1 MVGPMVS
8 AIKDATLSKRPLLIF
23 CDTLVNLG
31 DLALLA
37 QSVAAGRSQGRQ
49 VYVRQW
55 APPPP
60 VIARQVE
67 ALGATIVSERA
78 LGALLRL
85 APRCDA
91 VIGGGQI
98 VRGNVSLPSLI
109 GMIWT
114 LMLIRLGGGRVSGWG
129 MGVGPVRGRLARGL
143 WRLVFRPGERIAVR
157 DARSLEHARRL
168 FPGRTVVQSA
178 DMAFLPGTLHRD
190 LAASGSDDRTTV
202 LIAPCI
208 EGSEGRSIDGE
219 GFPTLLACVR
229 QQMPKAPLVLAC
241 HDPRPEVDGG
251 AADWLIAYYDLDD
264 AHKLDD
270 GQLSTLCEAYR
281 HAVLTITNRL
291 HASIFTLLSDGALL
305 VVDDGSDKMR
315 ALCRDFGI
323 PSIRISGPPDA
334 ALIARTVT
342 AALNFDRK
350 ARKKAILRI
359 ARRAQ
364 GNLLA
369 LGGHATTQMP
379 DRPGLIAG
387 QNRPTVHQAP

>member
-1 MVGPMVS
+1 MVPAM
-8 AIKDATLSKRPLLIF
+8 KEATLSKRPLLIF
-23 CDTLVNLG
+23 CDTLINLG

-37 QSVAAGRSQGRQ
+37 QSVAAGRNQGRQ

-55 APPPP
+55 SPPPP
-60 VIARQVE
+60 AIARQVE
-67 ALGATIVSERA
+67 ALGAAIVSERRLA
-78 LGALLRL
+78 ALLRL

-91 VIGGGQI
+91 VIGGGQM
-98 VRGNVSLPSLI
+98 VRSNVSLPSLI
-109 GMIWT
+109 AMIWT
-114 LMLIRLGGGRVSGWG
+114 LALVRLGGGRVSGWG
-129 MGVGPVRGRLARGL
+129 MGVGPVRRWLARFL
-143 WRLVFRPGERIAVR
+143 WRLVLRPGERIAVR
-157 DARSLEHARRL
+157 DALSLDHARRL
-168 FPGRTVVQSA
+168 FPARAVVQTA
-178 DMAFLPGTLHRD
+178 DMAFLPGVLHRD
-190 LAASGSDDRTTV
+190 LKAQDNERTTV

-208 EGSEGRSIDGE
+208 ESSEGRSIDGE

-251 AADWLIAYYDLDD
+251 AADWLIAYYDLND

-315 ALCRDFGI
+315 ALCRDFAI
-323 PSIRISGPPDA
+323 PSIRIAGPPDA
-334 ALIARTVT
+334 AVIARTVT

-350 ARKKAILRI
+350 ARKKAMLRI

-364 GNLLA
+364 SNLLA
-369 LGGHATTQMP
+369 LGDHTVTQP
-379 DRPGLIAG
+379 LERPVLVSG
-387 QNRPTVHQAP
+387 QHPSTARQAP

>member
-1 MVGPMVS
+1 MVS
-8 AIKDATLSKRPLLIF
+8 TIKEAALSKRPLLIF

-37 QSVAAGRSQGRQ
+37 QSVAAGRNQGRQ

-60 VIARQVE
+60 LIARQVE
-67 ALGATIVSERA
+67 ALGTTIVSDRH
-78 LGALLRL
+78 LLALLRL

-91 VIGGGQI
+91 VIGGGQM
-98 VRGNVSLPSLI
+98 VRGNVSLASLI
-109 GMIWT
+109 AMIWT
-114 LMLIRLGGGRVSGWG
+114 LALVRLGGGQVAGWG
-129 MGVGPVRGRLARGL
+129 MGVGLVRGRLARLL

-157 DARSLEHARRL
+157 DALSLDHARRL
-168 FPGRTVVQSA
+168 FPARTLVQSA
-178 DMAFLPGTLHRD
+178 DMAFLPGALHRD
-190 LAASGSDDRTTV
+190 LLAEDSERTTI

-208 EGSEGRSIDGE
+208 EASEGRSIDGE
-219 GFPTLLACVR
+219 GFPTLLACVKQHR
-229 QQMPKAPLVLAC
+229 PKAPLVVAC

-251 AADWLIAYYDLDD
+251 AADWLIAYYDLNE

-291 HASIFTLLSDGALL
+291 HASIFTLLSGGALL

-334 ALIARTVT
+334 ALIAKTVG

-350 ARKKAILRI
+350 ARKKAMLRI

-364 GNLLA
+364 SNLLA
-369 LGGHATTQMP
+369 LGDHTTMQP
-379 DRPGLIAG
+379 VERQGLIAG
-387 QNRPTVHQAP
+387 QSRSAVRQVP

>member
-1 MVGPMVS
+1 M
-8 AIKDATLSKRPLLIF
+8 SKRPLLIF

-37 QSVAAGRSQGRQ
+37 QSVAAGRNQGRQ

-60 VIARQVE
+60 IIARQVE
-67 ALGATIVSERA
+67 ALGASIVSGRA
-78 LGALLRL
+78 PAALLRL
-85 APRCDA
+85 ASRCDA

-98 VRGNVSLPSLI
+98 VRSNVSLASLI
-109 GMIWT
+109 AMIWALT
-114 LMLIRLGGGRVSGWG
+114 LVRLGGGRVSGWG
-129 MGVGPVRGRLARGL
+129 MGVGPVRGWRTRFL

-157 DARSLEHARRL
+157 DPLSLDHARRL
-168 FPGRTVVQSA
+168 FPARAVVQSA
-178 DMAFLPGTLHRD
+178 DMAFLAGALHHD
-190 LAASGSDDRTTV
+190 LTAEESERTSV

-251 AADWLIAYYDLDD
+251 AADWLIAYYDLND
-264 AHKLDD
+264 ARKLDD
-270 GQLSTLCEAYR
+270 GQLATLCEAYR
-281 HAVLTITNRL
+281 EAVLTVTNRL
-291 HASIFTLLSDGALL
+291 HASIFTLLSGGALL

-315 ALCRDFGI
+315 ALCRDFAI

-334 ALIARTVT
+334 DLIGRTV
-342 AALNFDRK
+342 AAAVNFDRK
-350 ARKKAILRI
+350 ARKKAMLRI

-364 GNLLA
+364 SNLLA
-369 LGGHATTQMP
+369 LGDHAATQP
-379 DRPGLIAG
+379 VERQGRIATRS
-387 QNRPTVHQAP
+387 RPTFRQAP

>member
-1 MVGPMVS
+1 MVS
-8 AIKDATLSKRPLLIF
+8 TIKEAALSKRPLLIF

-37 QSVAAGRSQGRQ
+37 QSVAAGRNQGRQ
-49 VYVRQW
+49 VYVRSW

-60 VIARQVE
+60 MIARQVE
-67 ALGATIVSERA
+67 ALGTTIVSDRN
-78 LGALLRL
+78 LLAMLCL

-91 VIGGGQI
+91 VIGGGQM
-98 VRGNVSLPSLI
+98 VRGNVSPASLI
-109 GMIWT
+109 AMIWT
-114 LMLIRLGGGRVSGWG
+114 LALVRLGGGQVAGWG
-129 MGVGPVRGRLARGL
+129 MGVGLVPGRLARGL

-157 DARSLEHARRL
+157 DALSLDHARRL
-168 FPGRTVVQSA
+168 FPARTLVQSA
-178 DMAFLPGTLHRD
+178 DMAFLPGALHRD
-190 LAASGSDDRTTV
+190 LLAEDSERTSI

-208 EGSEGRSIDGE
+208 EASEGRSIDGE
-219 GFPTLLACVR
+219 GFPALLACVKQHR
-229 QQMPKAPLVLAC
+229 PKAPLVLAC
-241 HDPRPEVDGG
+241 HDPRPDVDGG
-251 AADWLIAYYDLDD
+251 AADWLIAYYDLNE

-281 HAVLTITNRL
+281 EAVLTITNRL
-291 HASIFTLLSDGALL
+291 HASIFTLLSGGALL

-315 ALCRDFGI
+315 ALCRDFAI

-334 ALIARTVT
+334 ALIAKAVG

-350 ARKKAILRI
+350 ARKKAMLRI

-369 LGGHATTQMP
+369 LGDHAATQP
-379 DRPGLIAG
+379 VERQGLIAA
-387 QNRPTVHQAP
+387 RSRSAFRQAP

>member
-1 MVGPMVS
+1 M
-8 AIKDATLSKRPLLIF
+8 SKRPLLIV

-37 QSVAAGRSQGRQ
+37 QSVAAGRNQGRQ

-67 ALGATIVSERA
+67 ALGASIISGRNL
-78 LGALLRL
+78 LGLPRL
-85 APRCDA
+85 ASRCDA

-98 VRGNVSLPSLI
+98 VRSNVSLPSLI
-109 GMIWT
+109 AMIWA
-114 LMLIRLGGGRVSGWG
+114 LALVRLGGGRVSGWG
-129 MGVGPVRGRLARGL
+129 MGVGPVRGWLARFL

-157 DARSLEHARRL
+157 DALSLDHARRL
-168 FPGRTVVQSA
+168 FPARAVVQSA

-190 LAASGSDDRTTV
+190 LAAQDFGGQESERTTI

-208 EGSEGRSIDGE
+208 EASEGRSIDGE

-229 QQMPKAPLVLAC
+229 QEMPKAPLVLAC

-251 AADWLIAYYDLDD
+251 AADWLIAYYDLND

-270 GQLSTLCEAYR
+270 GQLATLCEAYR

-291 HASIFTLLSDGALL
+291 HASIFTLLSGGALL

-323 PSIRISGPPDA
+323 PSVRISGPPDA
-334 ALIARTVT
+334 SVIAKTVT

-350 ARKKAILRI
+350 ARKKAMLRI

-364 GNLLA
+364 SNLLA
-369 LGGHATTQMP
+369 LGDHTVTQP
-379 DRPGLIAG
+379 LDRPGLISAQG
-387 QNRPTVHQAP
+387 RSTARQAP

>member
-1 MVGPMVS
+1 MVS
-8 AIKDATLSKRPLLIF
+8 TIKEAALSKRPLLIF

-37 QSVAAGRSQGRQ
+37 QSVAAGRNQGRQ

-60 VIARQVE
+60 RIAQQVE
-67 ALGATIVSERA
+67 ALGTTIVSDRH
-78 LGALLRL
+78 LLALLRL

-91 VIGGGQI
+91 VIGGGQM
-98 VRGNVSLPSLI
+98 VRGNVSLASLI
-109 GMIWT
+109 AMIWT
-114 LMLIRLGGGRVSGWG
+114 LALVRLGGGQVAGWG
-129 MGVGPVRGRLARGL
+129 MGVGLVRGRLARLL

-157 DARSLEHARRL
+157 DALSLDHARRL
-168 FPGRTVVQSA
+168 FPARTLVQSA
-178 DMAFLPGTLHRD
+178 DMAFLPGALHRD
-190 LAASGSDDRTTV
+190 LLAEDSERTTI

-208 EGSEGRSIDGE
+208 EASEGRSINGE
-219 GFPTLLACVR
+219 GFPTLLACVKQHR
-229 QQMPKAPLVLAC
+229 PKAPLVVAC

-251 AADWLIAYYDLDD
+251 AADWLIAYYDLNE

-291 HASIFTLLSDGALL
+291 HASIFTLLSGGALL

-315 ALCRDFGI
+315 ALCRDFSI

-334 ALIARTVT
+334 ALIAKTVGT
-342 AALNFDRK
+342 ALNFDRK
-350 ARKKAILRI
+350 ARKKAMLRI

-364 GNLLA
+364 SNLLA
-369 LGGHATTQMP
+369 LGDHTAMQP
-379 DRPGLIAG
+379 VERQGLIAA
-387 QNRPTVHQAP
+387 QSHSTVHQVP